1 MSQTQHVWALILAA
15 GEGSR
20 LRDLTS
26 DGRGDAVPKQYCTL
40 LGGPTLLENTMRRAD
55 SFALPGNISVI
66 VAEQHR
72 ELWQRDLQAVPAANI
87 VVQPRNRGS
96 GNGVLLQLLQVAHR
110 DPHALVVLLPSDQ
123 FVAEEPVLARAIQ
136 SALAQ
141 VRASPEQIV
150 LLGMRPAYADAQLGY
165 IMPAGAPATD
175 APQTAGAGAVPVAE
189 FIEKP
194 VLPLARQLI
203 ARGALWNAFILAA
216 SATALLRMYAQQLPG
231 ITGAMREALADKQ
244 DPARELAAL
253 YERLPTVDF
262 SRDLLCEGAA
272 LPLRVLPVPLCGWS
286 DLGTP
291 ECVAR
296 VLAHMPDRP
305 DLRQAPR
312 RRREPDVPV
321 NLASNFY
328 RAVQSPWPV
337 VTTAIH
343 Q

>member
-1 MSQTQHVWALILAA
+1 MSQSEHVWALILAA

-26 DGRGDAVPKQYCTL
+26 NASGAAVPKQYCTL
-40 LGGPTLLENTMRRAD
+40 LGGPTLLENTIRRAG
-55 SFALPGNISVI
+55 SFAMPAHISVI

-72 ELWQRDLQAVPAANI
+72 AWWQRDLQALPAANI

-110 DPHALVVLLPSDQ
+110 DPQALVVLLPSDQ
-123 FVAEEPVLARAIQ
+123 FVAEESVLARSIQ
-136 SALAQ
+136 AALAQ
-141 VRASPEQIV
+141 VRACPEQIV
-150 LLGMRPAYADAQLGY
+150 LLGMRPAYADSQLGY
-165 IMPAGAPATD
+165 IIASDAGA
-175 APQTAGAGAVPVAE
+175 APQPPDTGALPVAE
-189 FIEKP
+189 FVEKP

-216 SATALLRMYAQQLPG
+216 SAAALLRVYAQQLPG
-231 ITGAMREALADKQ
+231 IMGAMRQALADEQ

-253 YERLPTVDF
+253 YERLPSVDF
-262 SRDLLCEGAA
+262 SRDLLCDSHV

-296 VLAHMPDRP
+296 VLAHMPDMQR
-305 DLRQAPR
+305 APQ
-312 RRREPDVPV
+312 RRRETGVPV

-328 RAVQSPWPV
+328 RAVQTRCPV
-337 VTTAIH
+337 APAALH

>member
-1 MSQTQHVWALILAA
+1 MSQSEHVWALILAA

-26 DGRGDAVPKQYCTL
+26 NASGAAVPKQYCTL
-40 LGGPTLLENTMRRAD
+40 LGGPTLLENTIRRAA

-72 ELWQRDLQAVPAANI
+72 AWWQRDLQTLPAANI
-87 VVQPRNRGS
+87 VVQPHNRGS

-110 DPHALVVLLPSDQ
+110 DPQALVVLLPSDQ
-123 FVAEEPVLARAIQ
+123 FVAEESVLARSIQ
-136 SALAQ
+136 AALAQ
-141 VRASPEQIV
+141 VRACPEQIV
-150 LLGMRPAYADAQLGY
+150 LLGMRPAYADSQLGY
-165 IMPAGAPATD
+165 IIPSDAAA
-175 APQTAGAGAVPVAE
+175 APQRPGSSAVPVAE

-203 ARGALWNAFILAA
+203 ARGALWNTFILAA
-216 SATALLRMYAQQLPG
+216 SAAALLRVYAQRLPG
-231 ITGAMREALADKQ
+231 IMGAMRQALGDEQ

-262 SRDLLCEGAA
+262 SRDLLRDSHV

-296 VLAHMPDRP
+296 VLARMPDKQ
-305 DLRQAPR
+305 QAPQ
-312 RRREPDVPV
+312 RRREPGVPV

-328 RAVQSPWPV
+328 RAVQTRCPV
-337 VTTAIH
+337 APAALH

>member
-1 MSQTQHVWALILAA
+1 MSRSEHVWALILAA

-20 LRDLTS
+20 LRDLTGS
-26 DGRGDAVPKQYCTL
+26 ASGAAVPKQFCTL
-40 LGGPTLLENTMRRAD
+40 LGGPTLLENTLQRAG
-55 SFALPGNISVI
+55 SFAPAHNISVI
-66 VAEQHR
+66 VAAQHR
-72 ELWQRDLQAVPAANI
+72 DWWQRDLQSLPAHNI

-96 GNGVLLQLLQVAHR
+96 GNGVLLQLLEVAKR

-123 FVAEEPVLARAIQ
+123 FVAEEPVLARSIQ

-141 VRASPEQIV
+141 VRADPAQIV

-165 IMPAGAPATD
+165 IIPAEVPAGVSGPAVN
-175 APQTAGAGAVPVAE
+175 GALPVAE

-216 SATALLRMYAQQLPG
+216 SAAALLRRYAQLQPG
-231 ITGAMREALADKQ
+231 ILGAMRQALADEQ

-262 SRDLLCEGAA
+262 SHDLLGEGAK

-296 VLAHMPDRP
+296 VLAHMPAMP
-305 DLRQAPR
+305 DLQQVSP
-312 RRREPDVPV
+312 RRREPGEPV

-328 RAVQSPWPV
+328 RAVQSRWPIAPTV
-337 VTTAIH
+337 VH

>member
-1 MSQTQHVWALILAA
+1 MSQPAHVWALILAA

-26 DGRGDAVPKQYCTL
+26 NASGEAVPKQFCTL
-40 LGGPTLLENTMRRAD
+40 LGGPTLLENTIRRAG

-66 VAEQHR
+66 VSEQHR
-72 ELWQRDLQAVPAANI
+72 AWWQRELQAVPAANI

-110 DPHALVVLLPSDQ
+110 DPHALVVLLPSDH
-123 FVAEEPVLARAIQ
+123 FVAEESVLTRSIQ
-136 SALAQ
+136 SALAT
-141 VRASPEQIV
+141 VRANPLQLV
-150 LLGMRPAYADAQLGY
+150 LLGMRPAYADSQLGY
-165 IMPAGAPATD
+165 IMPAAESAAARLP
-175 APQTAGAGAVPVAE
+175 GAGALPVTE

-203 ARGALWNAFILAA
+203 ARGALWNAFIVAA
-216 SATALLRMYAQQLPG
+216 SAAALLRMYAQLLPG
-231 ITGAMREALADKQ
+231 VVGAMREALADEQ
-244 DPARELAAL
+244 DPARALAAL

-262 SRDLLCEGAA
+262 SRDLLCECAA
-272 LPLRVLPVPLCGWS
+272 LQLRVLPVPLCGWS

-296 VLAHMPDRP
+296 VLAHLP
-305 DLRQAPR
+305 DLPR
-312 RRREPDVPV
+312 STQQCREPGVPV
-321 NLASNFY
+321 NLASNFH
-328 RAVQSPWPV
+328 RAVQTRWPIV
-337 VTTAIH
+337 SAAIH

>member
-1 MSQTQHVWALILAA
+1 MSHIEHVWALILAA
-15 GEGSR
+15 GEGTR

-26 DGRGDAVPKQYCTL
+26 NASGNAVPKQYCTL
-40 LGGPTLLENTMRRAD
+40 LGGPTLLENTIRRAG
-55 SFALPGNISVI
+55 SFAPPGNISVI

-72 ELWQRDLQAVPAANI
+72 DWWQRDLQAVPAANI
-87 VVQPRNRGS
+87 VVQPRNCGS

-110 DPHALVVLLPSDQ
+110 DPQALVVLLPSDQ
-123 FVAEEPVLARAIQ
+123 FVAEEPVMARSIQ
-136 SALAQ
+136 AALAQ

-150 LLGMRPAYADAQLGY
+150 LLGMQPAYADSQLGY
-165 IMPAGAPATD
+165 IIPANAIPAVAGAAPPA
-175 APQTAGAGAVPVAE
+175 AAGGALPVAE

-203 ARGALWNAFILAA
+203 ARGALWNAFIVAA
-216 SATALLRMYAQQLPG
+216 SAAALLRRYAQQQPG
-231 ITGAMREALADKQ
+231 ILGAMRQALADER

-253 YERLPTVDF
+253 YERLPTLDF
-262 SRDLLCEGAA
+262 SHDLLGEGAL
-272 LPLRVLPVPLCGWS
+272 LPLRVLPVPPCGWS

-296 VLAHMPDRP
+296 VLAHLPEIDVP
-305 DLRQAPR
+305 HR
-312 RRREPDVPV
+312 RRRETGATV

-328 RAVQSPWPV
+328 RAVQSRWPI
-337 VTTAIH
+337 APAALH

>member
-1 MSQTQHVWALILAA
+1 MSQSEHVWALILAA

-26 DGRGDAVPKQYCTL
+26 NASGAAVPKQYCTL
-40 LGGPTLLENTMRRAD
+40 LGGPTLLENTIRRAG

-72 ELWQRDLQAVPAANI
+72 IWWQRDLRALPAANI

-110 DPHALVVLLPSDQ
+110 DPQALVVLLPSDQ
-123 FVAEEPVLARAIQ
+123 FVAEESVLARSIQ
-136 SALAQ
+136 AALAQ
-141 VRASPEQIV
+141 VRACPEQIV
-150 LLGMRPAYADAQLGY
+150 LLGMRPAYADSQLGY
-165 IMPAGAPATD
+165 IIASDADADAGA
-175 APQTAGAGAVPVAE
+175 APQRPGTSALPVAE

-216 SATALLRMYAQQLPG
+216 SAAALLRVYAQQLPG
-231 ITGAMREALADKQ
+231 IMGAMRQALADEQ

-262 SRDLLCEGAA
+262 SRDLLCDSHV

-296 VLAHMPDRP
+296 VLAHMPDMQ
-305 DLRQAPR
+305 QAPL
-312 RRREPDVPV
+312 RRREPGVPV

-328 RAVQSPWPV
+328 RAVQTRYPV
-337 VTTAIH
+337 APAALH